1 MFYLQCHFTGLV
13 GLGRELVGQFTAYHQ
28 FDDLFCSQV
37 LCRLC
42 CDPGTV
48 THDGDFI
55 CDPQDLC
62 HLVRNIDNTASSVT
76 KHIDDLEQMLHFFF
90 RQG

>member
-13 GLGRELVGQFTAYHQ
+13 GLGRELVGQFTAYHE
-28 FDDLFCSQV
+28 FDDLVCGQIFGRFRCN
-37 LCRLC
+37 
-42 CDPGTV
+42 PGTV
-48 THDGDFI
+48 THDSYLI
-55 CDPQDLC
+55 CNLQNLC
-62 HLVRNIDNTASSVT
+62 HLMRNINNTASSVS